1 MNPEASIT
9 PRQEAQQGT
18 PVEATRA
25 QPVFL
30 PCTDIYERENEMIVI
45 AEMPGVSRDA
55 ADVSLEAGELRI
67 SGRVERAAVDG
78 HQLAYAEY
86 EAGDYERTFRITGDI
101 DAERIDATMKNGIL
115 RIVLP
120 KSKQASPQ
128 KISIKAG

>member
-1 MNPEASIT
+1 MNPETSISQK
-9 PRQEAQQGT
+9 QEPQPTA

-30 PCTDIYERENEMIVI
+30 PCTDIYERESEMIII
-45 AEMPGVSRDA
+45 AQMPGVSRET

-67 SGRVERAAVDG
+67 TGRIDRTTVDG

-86 EAGDYERTFRITGDI
+86 ETGDYERTFRITGDI
-101 DAERIDATMKNGIL
+101 DADRIDATMKNGVL

-128 KISIKAG
+128 KITVKGG